1 MADFGYDVTDYIGV
15 DPSFGTLE
23 TFDTVVDVLRRRGI
37 GTILDFV
44 PAADRDAVAQAVI
57 SLLGDTVRRR
67 AMGEAG
73 RARFEEHFSFAQ
85 FRDRL
90 DAMLRREFPPRAGK

>member
-1 MADFGYDVTDYIGV
+1 MRAGLPCIGGDDDAAGELVDDGVTGM
-15 DPSFGTLE
+15 L
-23 TFDTVVDVLRRRGI
+23 
-37 GTILDFV
+37 V

-57 SLLGDTVRRR
+57 SLLGDSARRR

-73 RARFEEHFSFAQ
+73 RTRFEQHFSFAR

-90 DAMLRREFPPRAGK
+90 DAMLRAAFPARPRR